1 MKCKTIS
8 VGIRLFNSK
17 VKIGG
22 EVLLYLENTVKRS
35 EKKHTPRFL

>member
-22 EVLLYLENTVKRS
+22 ELLLY
-35 EKKHTPRFL
+35 